1 MTRNNVSTLCGLLML
16 CLCAGAASQ
25 AQPPLVLD
33 TTYPQYRLTPANPT
47 IQDSVSLWFVKGMS
61 SACVPIAYSTSF
73 TTSDDQIVC
82 IKAPCPAGYTIKI
95 LYRQL
100 LVGIVCLPP
109 LPPPA
114 EYGPHFAFGKLAA
127 GYYTV
132 KDSTDSSKTL
142 FEFSVGQN
150 ASIRSQVSLSRSAS
164 GISQIAYFGGSLH
177 FTLDR
182 PQRLSIS
189 AYTLGG
195 RKIAALSRAQD
206 YSPGINSLAIGNRV
220 PAEGVVLLR
229 IEGQGFAKF
238 ARIEIE

>member
-1 MTRNNVSTLCGLLML
+1 MTRNNVSTLCGLVML
-16 CLCAGAASQ
+16 CLCAGASF
-25 AQPPLVLD
+25 AQPAVIID
-33 TTYPQYRLTPANPT
+33 TTYPQFRLTPASPT

-73 TTSDDQIVC
+73 TISDDQIAC

-109 LPPPA
+109 LPPPT

-132 KDSTDSSKTL
+132 KDSTDSNKTL

-150 ASIRSQVSLSRSAS
+150 ASIRSQVSLSRTAT
-164 GISQIAYFGGSLH
+164 GVSQIACFGGSLH

-189 AYTLGG
+189 AYTVGG
-195 RKIAALSRAQD
+195 REIAGLSRSCFFPAGMNGIPVR
-206 YSPGINSLAIGNRV
+206 SGTLAGGMIFVWIKGPGISEI
-220 PAEGVVLLR
+220 
-229 IEGQGFAKF
+229 
-238 ARIEIE
+238 ARIKID